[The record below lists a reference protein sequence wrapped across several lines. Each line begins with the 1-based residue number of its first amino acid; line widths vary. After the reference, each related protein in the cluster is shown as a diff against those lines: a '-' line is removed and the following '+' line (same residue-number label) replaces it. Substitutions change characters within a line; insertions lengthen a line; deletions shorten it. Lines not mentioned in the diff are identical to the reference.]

1 MTYGNFLLV
10 SSGCIVAMSDFDTKK
25 IQTFFERSIFFF
37 GYKLLIKALDWE
49 FVNAGDV
56 KFKYQTDLPPEKQ
69 IVTCFPDVR
78 QVRANI
84 LLIFSFFKKNMVKAL
99 QILLQ

>member
-1 MTYGNFLLV
+1 M
-10 SSGCIVAMSDFDTKK
+10 
-25 IQTFFERSIFFF
+25 
-37 GYKLLIKALDWE
+37 
-49 FVNAGDV
+49 NAGDV

-99 QILLQ
+99 QSYYSDDKLSLGKNEPHP

>member
-1 MTYGNFLLV
+1 
-10 SSGCIVAMSDFDTKK
+10 MSDFDTKK

-78 QVRANI
+78 QVELGTGDEFLVLACDGIWYVSIWFLCI
-84 LLIFSFFKKNMVKAL
+84 LFLSSGN
-99 QILLQ
+99 